1 MLLFY
6 FLYILKKFVNCVC
19 RGVPV
24 RDYCCES
31 CLLALGIDRPS
42 TTPSLHIQFIFFC
55 GLRRQSV
62 VCKFELQSVVHG
74 TGEAYTPETAMLG
87 DEPSSSCLL
96 MEHRPHN
103 RLHVPCKRLL
113 LSQLRS
119 SLITQNKQLRHELH
133 AKTNKVHS
141 ERLQVFHHI

>member
-1 MLLFY
+1 MNLRSCCILLVDSVECSMMMHGLANPKVSPY
-6 FLYILKKFVNCVC
+6 VQYIFLC
-19 RGVPV
+19 
-24 RDYCCES
+24 
-31 CLLALGIDRPS
+31 A
-42 TTPSLHIQFIFFC
+42 
-55 GLRRQSV
+55 RRQSV
-62 VCKFELQSVVHG
+62 VCKFELHSVVHG
-74 TGEAYTPETAMLG
+74 AGEAYTPEVAMLG

-141 ERLQVFHHI
+141 ERLQVFHHF

>member
-1 MLLFY
+1 MSGSACSRLLLWVLSPGIRYWQTLHNTFTPY
-6 FLYILKKFVNCVC
+6 
-19 RGVPV
+19 PV
-24 RDYCCES
+24 
-31 CLLALGIDRPS
+31 
-42 TTPSLHIQFIFFC
+42 HFFFC